1 MARDRNILMMLCSP
15 RAEEK
20 AVGMISLEILAYM
33 TSLDIMMELKKE
45 SIETNIE
52 NSMKVSDNARPIMDN
67 PIRRLQTHSNI
78 FIGNIKREF
87 NISKSFMSP
96 DRISGGQDGDDVC
109 LSLQGETPGLCEE
122 GDLSL

>member
-1 MARDRNILMMLCSP
+1 MLCSP
-15 RAEEK
+15 RTEEK

-33 TSLDIMMELKKE
+33 TTLDI
-45 SIETNIE
+45 
-52 NSMKVSDNARPIMDN
+52 D
-67 PIRRLQTHSNI
+67 
-78 FIGNIKREF
+78 IGNIDF
-87 NISKSFMSP
+87 NISKSIMSP

>member
-20 AVGMISLEILAYM
+20 AVI
-33 TSLDIMMELKKE
+33 LDIMMELKKE

-78 FIGNIKREF
+78 LIGNIDF
-87 NISKSFMSP
+87 NISKSIMSP

-109 LSLQGETPGLCEE
+109 LSLRGETPGLCEE

>member
-1 MARDRNILMMLCSP
+1 MARGRNIIMMLCSP

-20 AVGMISLEILAYM
+20 AVI
-33 TSLDIMMELKKE
+33 LDITMELKKE